1 MNAILIILKPLSLF
15 SHEWKREKERNL
27 TRILI
32 WRPQKE
38 DSFSFLAVSG
48 ASQPDLGPSEYIR
61 LASDTRITSSR
72 DVAITDNSNKL
83 LSLKIRLSKQWN
95 EDESGFPRKAIVH
108 EGDVGFAFAGNVSAA
123 TATYSYV
130 SSVFHDLLGWEHDS
144 LPTPFEIA
152 DFIARVGTRF
162 VREAGVP
169 FGKRAVF
176 EAAVLVQDPSHKS
189 GSKNATCVF
198 HLKDAGEDQY
208 RMIASP
214 ISMNNVGDLL
224 VLGGNRERATRE
236 LKACFAKNKG
246 YNPVDYLSD
255 EIARDQDPFIGGY
268 IYQAI
273 MDGAH
278 FDVRPLVLMC
288 EHGKPRGNATK
299 VGSFRY
305 ATGRSGDW
313 LEH

>member
-1 MNAILIILKPLSLF
+1 MGNI
-15 SHEWKREKERNL
+15 EKEYDL

-48 ASQPDLGPSEYIR
+48 TAQPDLGPSEYIR
-61 LASDTRITSSR
+61 LASDTRILSSR
-72 DVAITDNSNKL
+72 DTPITDNASKL

-95 EDESGFPRKAIVH
+95 DDHSGFPDKAKVY
-108 EGDVGFAFAGNVSAA
+108 EGDIGFAFAGNVSAA

-130 SSVFHDLLGWEHDS
+130 TSVFHELLGWEHDP
-144 LPTPFEIA
+144 LPTPIQIA

-162 VREAGVP
+162 VLEAGVP
-169 FGKRAVF
+169 FGKRAAF
-176 EAAVLVQDPSHKS
+176 EAAILVQDPSHKL
-189 GSKNATCVF
+189 GAKNATCVF
-198 HLKDAGEDQY
+198 HLKDAGEETYQ
-208 RMIASP
+208 MIASP
-214 ISMNNVGDLL
+214 IPMSNVGDLL
-224 VLGGNRERATRE
+224 VLGEHRENVTEEINKR
-236 LKACFAKNKG
+236 FAADNG
-246 YNPVDYLSD
+246 YNPVDYLRD
-255 EIARDQDPFIGGY
+255 EIARDEAPGIGGH
-268 IYQAI
+268 IYQAR

-299 VGSFRY
+299 VGSFQY